1 MSNVVNFSKRHDS
14 LEFTSP
20 IIGDGYLEMTAIN
33 ALQALEYDLNKESV
47 MTFQKEAELEETGVI
62 DTETFLKLILVFEPD
77 DRQYILNEL
86 RAAQYKEKAIKEND
100 DDIEEKPKKKKQK
113 KELDQIFMEF
123 IVWVMVIIIIIAL
136 FMGLRDLWHFI
147 YKAFNQIVS

>member
-47 MTFQKEAELEETGVI
+47 MAFQKEAELEETGVI

-77 DRQYILNEL
+77 NRQYILNEL
-86 RAAQYKEKAIKEND
+86 RTAQYKEKAIKEN

-113 KELDQIFMEF
+113 KELDEIFMEF
-123 IVWVMVIIIIIAL
+123 IVWVMIIVIIIAL

-147 YKAFNQIVS
+147 YKVFNQIMS